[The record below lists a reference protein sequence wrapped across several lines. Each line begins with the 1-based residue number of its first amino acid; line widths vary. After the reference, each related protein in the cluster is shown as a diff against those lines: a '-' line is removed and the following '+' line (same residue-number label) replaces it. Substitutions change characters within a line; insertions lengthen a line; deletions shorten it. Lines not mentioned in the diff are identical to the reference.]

1 MSAGSLAWR
10 YNPCV
15 RFGVLILVLA
25 ASLCAAACST
35 TMTGRRQLTL
45 IHDDKMDAMGIAAF
59 TSLRQQGEL
68 NQDPAINEYVRCVV
82 VAILEVIPPEYGP
95 DDGRWEVLV
104 FEDSTPNAF
113 ALPGGKIGV
122 HTGMLDV
129 ATTAGQLAAVL
140 AHEVGHVLLSHGNE
154 RMSQSILADTA
165 MNTASIAA
173 GAAAPEYQDL
183 IVGGLGVGAQ
193 FGVLL
198 PFSRKHES
206 EADQVGQMFM
216 AEAGFY
222 PAEAITLW
230 QSMAEMSGKGPAQW
244 QSTHPSDATRIAK
257 LHANLP
263 QAMQAY
269 EKARAAGKN
278 PQCAPPPD
286 EWINPE
292 ALP

>member
-1 MSAGSLAWR
+1 
-10 YNPCV
+10 
-15 RFGVLILVLA
+15 
-25 ASLCAAACST
+25 
-35 TMTGRRQLTL
+35 MTGRRQLTL
-45 IHDDKMDAMGIAAF
+45 IHEDKMDALGIAAF
-59 TSLRQQGEL
+59 ASLKHEGEL
-68 NQDPAINEYVRCVV
+68 NQDPAIDDYVRCVV
-82 VAILEVIPPEYGP
+82 VAILEVGPAEYGP

-104 FEDSTPNAF
+104 FENATPNAF

-122 HTGMLDV
+122 HTGMLDI
-129 ATTAGQLAAVL
+129 ATTPGQLAAVL
-140 AHEVGHVLLSHGNE
+140 GHEVSHVLLRHGNE
-154 RMSQSILADTA
+154 RMSQAILTDTA

-173 GAAAPEYQDL
+173 GAAAPEYEEL

-193 FGVLL
+193 FGVLW
-198 PFSRKHES
+198 PFSRKHEA
-206 EADQVGQMFM
+206 EADDVGQIFM

-230 QSMAEMSGKGPAQW
+230 QNMAQMSGEGPAQW
-244 QSTHPSDATRIAK
+244 KSTHPSDKTRIAK

-263 QAMQAY
+263 KAMQAY
-269 EKARAAGKN
+269 ENARAAGKD

>member
-1 MSAGSLAWR
+1 
-10 YNPCV
+10 
-15 RFGVLILVLA
+15 
-25 ASLCAAACST
+25 
-35 TMTGRRQLTL
+35 MTGRRQLTL
-45 IHDDKMDAMGIAAF
+45 IHEDKMDAMGIAAF
-59 TSLRQQGEL
+59 ASLKRDGEL
-68 NQDPAINEYVRCVV
+68 TQDLAINEYVRCVV

-104 FEDSTPNAF
+104 FEDPTPNAF

-129 ATTAGQLAAVL
+129 ATTPGQLAAVL
-140 AHEVGHVLLSHGNE
+140 GHEIGHVLLRHGNE
-154 RMSQSILADTA
+154 RMSHAILADAA
-165 MNTASIAA
+165 MQTASVAA
-173 GAAAPEYQDL
+173 GTAAPEYQEL

-206 EADQVGQMFM
+206 EADQVGQIFM

-230 QSMAEMSGKGPAQW
+230 QNMAQLSGEGPAQW
-244 QSTHPSDATRIAK
+244 QSTHPSDETRIVK
-257 LHANLP
+257 LQANLP
-263 QAMQAY
+263 RAMAQY
-269 EKARAAGKN
+269 EKARAAGKD
-278 PQCAPPPD
+278 PTCTPPPD

>member
-25 ASLCAAACST
+25 ASLCVAACST

-59 TSLRQQGEL
+59 TSLRQQREL
-68 NQDPAINEYVRCVV
+68 NQDPAINEYVSCVV

-206 EADQVGQMFM
+206 EAVR
-216 AEAGFY
+216 
-222 PAEAITLW
+222 LC
-230 QSMAEMSGKGPAQW
+230 
-244 QSTHPSDATRIAK
+244 H
-257 LHANLP
+257 
-263 QAMQAY
+263 
-269 EKARAAGKN
+269 
-278 PQCAPPPD
+278 
-286 EWINPE
+286 
-292 ALP
+292 